1 MKGVFCG
8 KKVTLENDAN
18 NPLYVQVPGCNAD
31 DLKKFD
37 ARVVAQQSGGPGGG
51 GNPVKGGEKAK
62 KDMFKKLIAQF
73 IVKDVSNLFKHDVVI
88 KNLPSLQLL
97 KPPRQKTPSAL
108 DDKASADIGL
118 GSLFA
123 QNGQR

>member
-1 MKGVFCG
+1 MYYDDK
-8 KKVTLENDAN
+8 
-18 NPLYVQVPGCNAD
+18 VPGCNAD

-37 ARVVAQQSGGPGGG
+37 ARVVAQQSGAPG